1 MGLTFS
7 GIRDKVAKFI
17 APPSLPPSSLVP
29 SPKSDLSASGNP
41 YEGAAS
47 GRRSY
52 EWNPS
57 RLGPTT
63 TLWSSLD
70 LMQARSRDAVRNN
83 PWASSAVDTFE
94 AQVIGNGIHPHWN
107 IKDPDLKRDV
117 ETKFRKWAEST
128 DCDPACMLNFYG
140 QQALASR
147 EIFEAGEVLAR
158 TYDDPVRTLEI
169 QLIES
174 EQMPIWRNFL
184 NSNGTMN
191 VPVGNSVRAGVEF
204 DPKGR
209 KIAYHMYK
217 EHPGETMLFPL
228 EGLQFVRIP
237 AEEMLHCF
245 KPRRARQI
253 RGVPHLASVLGL
265 LRELDEYTDA
275 AVVKKKIQTF
285 FAGIITK
292 NDPNDSILPNAV
304 DPASVSLN
312 APFDTPDLGTE
323 IVKLEPGVFQ
333 NLLPGES
340 ITFPNLPA
348 ENDLEMFMDMALHK
362 FAVGVG
368 LTHEQ
373 LTGNLKGVNLSSIRA
388 GLIDVRRKLEQFQL
402 LIIVTQFCRPVVLR
416 WMRSAMLN
424 GIIKL
429 PGYARDPFLY
439 TDISFSLPGWPWTEP
454 EKEVGAAVTEIRA
467 GLNDRDTV
475 AAGKGRDAVLIDQRQ
490 AEDNRRTEEL
500 NLIYDSNSTKVAT
513 RGESRLD
520 ATPADGTEGD
530 SKPQSGFGSDKTKRP
545 ALVK

>member
-7 GIRDKVAKFI
+7 DIRDKVAKFI
-17 APPSLPPSSLVP
+17 APSTALVP
-29 SPKSDLSASGNP
+29 SPKTGVSASGNP
-41 YEGAAS
+41 YESAS
-47 GRRSY
+47 TGRRSY

-57 RLGPTT
+57 RLGPTS

-70 LMQARSRDAVRNN
+70 LMQARARDAVRNN

-107 IKDPDLKRDV
+107 IKDPEIKKQV
-117 ETKFRKWAEST
+117 ETEFRKWAEST
-128 DCDPACMLNFYG
+128 DCDQSGVLNFYG
-140 QQALASR
+140 LQALACR

-174 EQMPIWRNFL
+174 EQLPIWRNL
-184 NSNGTMN
+184 ITSNGTMD
-191 VPVGNSVRAGVEF
+191 VPAGNSVRAGIEF
-204 DPKGR
+204 DKKGR
-209 KIAYHMYK
+209 KTAYHMYK

-237 AEEMLHCF
+237 TDEMLHVF

-253 RGVPHLASVLGL
+253 RGVPHLANVLGL

-275 AVVKKKIQTF
+275 AIVKKKIQTF

-292 NDPNDSILPNAV
+292 NDPNDSILPNVTDTAAIAV
-304 DPASVSLN
+304 NPTL
-312 APFDTPDLGTE
+312 DTPDLGTE
-323 IVKLEPGVFQ
+323 VVKLEPGTFQ

-340 ITFPNLPA
+340 IVFPTLPS

-402 LIIVTQFCRPVVLR
+402 LIIITQFCRPLVFR

-424 GIIKL
+424 GIIRL
-429 PGYARDPFLY
+429 PGYAKDPFLY
-439 TDISFSLPGWPWTEP
+439 TDISYSTPGWPWTEP
-454 EKEVGAAVTEIRA
+454 EKEVGAAVQEIRA

-490 AEDNRRTEEL
+490 EADNKRTEEMG
-500 NLIYDSNSTKVAT
+500 LIYDSNSTKTAAAGASRVD
-513 RGESRLD
+513 ESTAMTVD
-520 ATPADGTEGD
+520 ANGD
-530 SKPQSGFGSDKTKRP
+530 AKPKSGFGSNKTKRP
-545 ALVK
+545 SLVK